1 MPFAAIWMN
10 LKIIILSEVSYT
22 EKEKYC
28 MIALIR
34 GIQNIS
40 TNEFIYKMETFID
53 TENKLTITKEEKRE
67 MINQDYGINR
77 YTRSYIKTD
86 KQ

>member
-28 MIALIR
+28 MIHLYANLKKS
-34 GIQNIS
+34 GTSEPIQR
-40 TNEFIYKMETFID
+40 TETDIQTQRNNLRLPGGKGGERD
-53 TENKLTITKEEKRE
+53 KLGVW
-67 MINQDYGINR
+67 D
-77 YTRSYIKTD
+77 
-86 KQ
+86 